1 MCRTAAQCR
10 AKLLF
15 SASFTLLVL
24 GAGCGSSDYAV
35 RRQADEQLAAR
46 IGVELARVPALSTAK
61 VEARSHWGVIA
72 LIGETPDEESR
83 REAERIAG
91 SVPGVARVN
100 NLILVVK
107 GDSRAAGSAPA
118 NGALILARTD

>member
-1 MCRTAAQCR
+1 MCRTTQR
-10 AKLLF
+10 GAKLLI
-15 SASFTLLVL
+15 SASITLAFL
-24 GAGCGSSDYAV
+24 GAGCGSSNYAV
-35 RRQADEQLAAR
+35 RRQADEQLSAR
-46 IGVELARVPALSTAK
+46 IGDELARAPALSTAK

-72 LIGETPDEESR
+72 LVGEAPDEESR

-118 NGALILARTD
+118 TGALKLARTD

>member
-1 MCRTAAQCR
+1 MCQTAQR
-10 AKLLF
+10 GAKLLI
-15 SASFTLLVL
+15 SASITLAVL

-35 RRQADEQLAAR
+35 RRQADEQLSAR
-46 IGVELARVPALSTAK
+46 IGVELAHAPALSTAK
-61 VEARSHWGVIA
+61 VVARSHWRVIA
-72 LIGETPDEESR
+72 LVGEAPDEESR
-83 REAERIAG
+83 REAERIAA